1 MVPYSSWLSAGD
13 NSWQLTA
20 ATLVGLMSIP
30 ALAVLYGGLVQKKW
44 AINTVLMV
52 FCTFCLTLIV
62 WVLWAFKMGFGTPLV
77 HTFLGD
83 PRSVLGHAAEE
94 GQASIP
100 LLNGLMPNFRFPES
114 SLMYFQF
121 VFAAITP
128 ILFIGSVIG
137 RVSFKVWLIFVP
149 LWITFA
155 YAVNAFLLW
164 GGGYWAG
171 KGALDFS
178 GGYVIH
184 LAAGVSGFVAAA
196 VVGPRLKRD
205 RERAIPNNLLF
216 VAVGA
221 GILWLGWNGFNGGDP
236 YFAGADAAAAVVN
249 TNVATAVAMMTWI
262 VMDMAFSSEKKPTF
276 LGGVNGMICGLVGIT
291 PAAGYVNGF
300 GAILIGLLD
309 SAIVWVAWYY
319 LPKYV
324 WPFNKVD
331 DALGVVYTHGIAGL
345 FGGLM
350 VGLFAD
356 PKMIEYIGLGKNP
369 SVSGA
374 GLFYGHPKQLAI
386 QAGAALTIIIWD
398 AAVTFVILM
407 VIKYVFR
414 MNLRLPDD
422 VLEIGDVA
430 VHGEEAY
437 PSDELVS
444 VSATSIAD
452 EARSVDGKVPEKAV
466 TALEGRYLAR
476 RACAACGRSVTGSAS
491 GHPRREVPGCVT
503 RSDARLPGAAAQPG
517 GGHGQARQRDHR
529 PGHRPEGGAGHD
541 APADHAGALESEDDS
556 GQRDEKSHADEQGP
570 PHNGCLFPARWAW
583 PVKCLHPG
591 NGLASAAVHGTAV
604 SGRGRLPPATRTR
617 ALR

>member
-1 MVPYSSWLSAGD
+1 VIPYPSWLGTGD
-13 NSWQLTA
+13 NAWQMTA

-44 AINTVLMV
+44 AMNTMMMV
-52 FCTFCLTLIV
+52 FCTFCLTLIT
-62 WVLWAFKMGFGTPLV
+62 WVLWAYKMGFGTPLISSFV
-77 HTFLGD
+77 GD
-83 PRSVLGHAAEE
+83 PRTILGANALQ
-94 GQASIP
+94 GQANIP
-100 LLNGLMPNFRFPES
+100 LLTGLMPSFKLPQAS
-114 SLMYFQF
+114 VAYFQF

-137 RVSFKVWLIFVP
+137 RISFKVWLIFVP

-164 GGGYWAG
+164 GGGYWAQ

-184 LAAGVSGFVAAA
+184 LAAGVSGFTAAA
-196 VVGPRLKRD
+196 IVGPRLKRD
-205 RERAIPNNLLF
+205 REKAVPNNLLF

-236 YFAGADAAAAVVN
+236 YFAGSDAAAAVVN
-249 TNVATAVAMMTWI
+249 TNLATAVAMMVWI
-262 VMDMAFSSEKKPTF
+262 FLDMFFSREKKPTF

-300 GAILIGLLD
+300 GAVVIGLVC
-309 SAIVWVAWYY
+309 SGIVWVAWTY

-345 FGGLM
+345 FGGLL
-350 VGLFAD
+350 VGLLAD
-356 PKMIEYIGLGKNP
+356 PNMIEYLGLGKTS
-369 SVSGA
+369 SVAGA

-386 QAGAALTIIIWD
+386 QAGAALTIIVWD
-398 AAVTFVILM
+398 GLVTFLILM
-407 VIKYVFR
+407 VIKHVFR
-414 MNLRLPDD
+414 MKLRLPDE

-444 VSATSIAD
+444 VGAKAIAD
-452 EARSVDGKVPEKAV
+452 EAPRSALPPDGTVPE
-466 TALEGRYLAR
+466 R
-476 RACAACGRSVTGSAS
+476 
-491 GHPRREVPGCVT
+491 
-503 RSDARLPGAAAQPG
+503 ARLA
-517 GGHGQARQRDHR
+517 
-529 PGHRPEGGAGHD
+529 
-541 APADHAGALESEDDS
+541 SKDD
-556 GQRDEKSHADEQGP
+556 
-570 PHNGCLFPARWAW
+570 
-583 PVKCLHPG
+583 V
-591 NGLASAAVHGTAV
+591 
-604 SGRGRLPPATRTR
+604 
-617 ALR
+617 

>member
-1 MVPYSSWLSAGD
+1 MNPYPSWLSAGD
-13 NSWQLTA
+13 NSWQMTA

-44 AINTVLMV
+44 AMNTVIMV
-52 FCTFCLTLIV
+52 FATFCLTLIT
-62 WVLWAFKMGFGTPLV
+62 WVLWAFKMGFGTPLIS
-77 HTFLGD
+77 TFVGD
-83 PRSVLGHAAEE
+83 PRTVLGQMAEQ
-94 GQASIP
+94 GQANIP
-100 LLNGLMPNFRFPES
+100 LLNGLMPSFRFPES

-137 RVSFKVWLIFVP
+137 RISFKVWLIFVP

-184 LAAGVSGFVAAA
+184 LAAGVSGFTAAWII
-196 VVGPRLKRD
+196 GPRLKRD

-249 TNVATAVAMMTWI
+249 TNLATAVAMMTWI
-262 VMDMAFSSEKKPTF
+262 IMDMLWSSEKKPTF

-291 PAAGYVNGF
+291 PAAGYVNGL
-300 GAILIGLLD
+300 GAIVIGLVCP
-309 SAIVWVAWYY
+309 AIVWVAWYY

-345 FGGLM
+345 FGGLL
-350 VGLFAD
+350 VGLLAD
-356 PKMIEYIGLGKNP
+356 PKMIEYVGLGKTS

-398 AAVTFVILM
+398 AFVTFVILRGIGLFM
-407 VIKYVFR
+407 K
-414 MNLRLPDD
+414 LRLPDD
-422 VLEIGDVA
+422 QLEIGDVA

-437 PSDELVS
+437 PADELVS
-444 VSATSIAD
+444 VSSTSMAD
-452 EARSVDGKVPEKAV
+452 EIASSADGKVPEKAAKS
-466 TALEGRYLAR
+466 TE
-476 RACAACGRSVTGSAS
+476 
-491 GHPRREVPGCVT
+491 
-503 RSDARLPGAAAQPG
+503 DA
-517 GGHGQARQRDHR
+517 
-529 PGHRPEGGAGHD
+529 
-541 APADHAGALESEDDS
+541 
-556 GQRDEKSHADEQGP
+556 
-570 PHNGCLFPARWAW
+570 
-583 PVKCLHPG
+583 
-591 NGLASAAVHGTAV
+591 
-604 SGRGRLPPATRTR
+604 
-617 ALR
+617 